1 MLASGALI
9 SMASNVSAHAE
20 TVNASVQ
27 SDMASASDKVT
38 TDSGLTV
45 STISGSQG
53 NNAASSSKETDA
65 SNSADANASSKSQND
80 TSAEG
85 EKAADSNSSTNSVSS
100 GNDVADDNEAS
111 SENKNSSDSGDAK
124 ANSEDTQENDADSK
138 GDAQGNSE
146 DAKGSAQGDAASEN
160 ATTVSTSALES
171 KSNDDA
177 SLLSAS
183 LLTDTGSTAT
193 IKSLSEAKNYSNYDH
208 SAALTDLE
216 TAKASYKKG
225 ESVPVSFAFANSTN
239 SDQKITA
246 TMTVYYGVNPIGEI
260 RSVSKYL
267 KAGEAY
273 DVATNATDQN
283 QFTIDNSWLENNK
296 GYTIQIKVTDA
307 SGKQI
312 GLKNLG
318 LAIENDWTKFPRYGV
333 IAGSGSH
340 AYGIPNDPALMQKYA
355 EQIEEMKNMHV
366 NSYFF
371 YDVYKDAA
379 NPFPDE
385 ESYTQEWV
393 TWTSNKPQISTQ
405 AVKDLVAKV
414 HDTNASAMLY
424 NMIHARN
431 TYENTEN
438 TPGLPDDSQL
448 MYNAYDGAFGSKG
461 QAMTNSAAAQVYYN
475 PASPAWQKYITQ
487 VMIDAMKRGNFDG
500 WNGDTIGDN
509 TVTTSEDKG
518 TDKTFRLQDTYGY
531 FSKNVIDAFKG
542 KKPDGTDY
550 YYTINNVNTEGLKDS
565 LSNVSVAYTELWPS
579 GNFDGHAIT
588 EYGDLK
594 NVVDYVRD
602 QSGKS
607 LIVSAY
613 LKNNTIGSDNIYNT
627 NAELLTT
634 ASIAAAGGYHM
645 ELDANANNNDEYG
658 TGILGNEYY
667 PNQDHKVSEDL
678 NRLLYQYSQFQ
689 VQYENM
695 LRGDGETNDIAM
707 AKTYNA
713 SGSQVSR
720 DENNSTD
727 AGRNGNQVW
736 TFTKKGDGFKT
747 IQLINLMGINS
758 DWDNTSGN
766 NNKNPEVQKNLTVV
780 YPLGSMT
787 ESLAKA
793 YANNVYV
800 TSPDDWNKGTM
811 VKASASVVNNG
822 DGTYSLKVNVPELSL
837 WDMVYIQEP
846 QVAHVTYHDDTDN
859 KDLKSDTLN
868 GSSGST
874 AYTDESSKNVYTTV
888 DDIKDYLS
896 KGYVLVSDDTSGNK
910 VVFDSDS
917 SKDQNYTVHLKH
929 ATTTKSVSDDVT
941 RTVEYKISG
950 GSQQAPASVKDTLHF
965 TGTQTIDSV
974 TQKVVKTDWSA
985 NQDFKDITS
994 PAVTGY
1000 TPDKVVISNKNIAH
1014 DHADIKEV
1022 VTYAPDAQKAA
1033 VTYIDQTTGKTLAV
1047 KTLNGFTLEDSG
1059 YNTASSIN
1067 AYKNLGYDLVS
1078 DSTNGVNVIFDDDDA
1093 TDQAYKVI
1101 LAHGYATVT
1110 SDMNKQA
1117 GTPIN
1122 PDKNGAKWPEGSTK
1136 SALQH
1141 DVKRNITY
1149 VIANGKKTAPASV
1162 NDSLH
1167 YEAVATVDKVTGQVV
1182 KTVWSAPQDFKD
1194 IASPAVKGYTADK
1207 KSISD
1212 KNIAHDHA
1220 DIKEVVTYSA
1230 DSQSGGSQSTDD
1242 PSNDNQSGNSSSTD
1256 DPKNDNPGDNTKPV
1270 DDPKNNGQSSSSQTT
1285 DDHKNSGQGGS
1296 LQTPGDSNSS
1306 NSNPTDDNG
1315 SKNSNQN
1322 GGFQSTES
1330 TDNAKTD
1337 NQGNNSQ
1344 SVTDSKIND
1353 QADQSQSIGTGTDE
1367 QVDSAEGSD
1376 KQNAYS
1382 TKTDDSKFES
1392 QTYNL
1397 PEAGS
1402 KDSKEKATNSL
1413 LTALSNNDN
1422 SGSQGGS
1429 TSVNNVSQS
1438 QSAGTASA
1446 TQDAFVSSQRQ
1457 LPQTDNKADKEAEV
1471 LGMFATGASLLA
1483 TIVNHKKTKKQR

>member
-448 MYNAYDGAFGSKG
+448 MYNAYDGVFGSKG

-695 LRGDGETNDIAM
+695 LRGDGVTNDIAM

-1022 VTYAPDAQKAA
+1022 VTY
-1033 VTYIDQTTGKTLAV
+1033 
-1047 KTLNGFTLEDSG
+1047 
-1059 YNTASSIN
+1059 
-1067 AYKNLGYDLVS
+1067 
-1078 DSTNGVNVIFDDDDA
+1078 
-1093 TDQAYKVI
+1093 
-1101 LAHGYATVT
+1101 
-1110 SDMNKQA
+1110 
-1117 GTPIN
+1117 
-1122 PDKNGAKWPEGSTK
+1122 
-1136 SALQH
+1136 
-1141 DVKRNITY
+1141 
-1149 VIANGKKTAPASV
+1149 
-1162 NDSLH
+1162 
-1167 YEAVATVDKVTGQVV
+1167 
-1182 KTVWSAPQDFKD
+1182 
-1194 IASPAVKGYTADK
+1194 
-1207 KSISD
+1207 
-1212 KNIAHDHA
+1212 
-1220 DIKEVVTYSA
+1220 SA